1 MIVALLSLPQ
11 VFIQVVTLALQPQS
25 LTIQYN
31 EDESKGRVMC
41 DTGLDMKSSLSSY
54 GVWTFLLLVLV
65 LLFMAH
71 TTSRLPSLF
80 NETLVIYESALFSIV
95 LLMLG
100 LGVVFITDDPT
111 TSPTV
116 GYLVQVFS
124 ALSIAANT
132 SLRIMMPKLRM
143 VWRDEKVVVSKLVS
157 DHAKH
162 IREEDERFNIKTQT
176 PGIVSG
182 LTPPERKPSATTIT
196 THSTAH
202 SNSPEVA
209 DEMVSNFDGGYDHL
223 HTSVL
228 DVDHG
233 DLVDTPNNED
243 MDLLPDSS
251 AELALVPPGS
261 SGKPATGP
269 EGSFRIKLS
278 YLPSRTTL
286 SNTIMVQCD
295 ETPARRPVL
304 KMVDLQEQLVA
315 VNGRIMS
322 GLAVSEDEWIAVR
335 ELTSKPGATFNY
347 DVNFAWEEQ
356 TEALI
361 SAKDL
366 SSKDLNKHATVEE
379 TEKDDSEHH

>member
-182 LTPPERKPSATTIT
+182 LTPPERKPSAATIT

-233 DLVDTPNNED
+233 DLVDTRI
-243 MDLLPDSS
+243 MRTWIYRLTLLPSWRWSLREVRVNQQQAPRIVS
-251 AELALVPPGS
+251 AENS
-261 SGKPATGP
+261 STLYHQGGRCPTQFWSNAT
-269 EGSFRIKLS
+269 RRLRCVW
-278 YLPSRTTL
+278 YYSR
-286 SNTIMVQCD
+286 
-295 ETPARRPVL
+295 
-304 KMVDLQEQLVA
+304 
-315 VNGRIMS
+315 
-322 GLAVSEDEWIAVR
+322 W
-335 ELTSKPGATFNY
+335 
-347 DVNFAWEEQ
+347 
-356 TEALI
+356 LI
-361 SAKDL
+361 SK
-366 SSKDLNKHATVEE
+366 SSSWRSMAGSCR
-379 TEKDDSEHH
+379 DSQSRKEIGSLFAN